1 MSARRKAWLMPK
13 QCWQMPMFDAFS
25 PRIFALPPGADFPAE
40 LVRGLQERLAGKPPK
55 AMAEVQLYVNTA
67 RMRRR
72 IIDLFCTNGA
82 GFLPSIRLIT
92 EIGAKTLLAGL
103 PAPTP
108 PLRRKLELAQL
119 ISALIDTDSSFAPR
133 ASIYDLTDSLA
144 ALMDEMQG
152 EGVSPDDI
160 SGLDVTQHSEHWK
173 RTQSFLAIV
182 TSYLGDSSAKDGE
195 ARQRAVIKHLTDR
208 WEALP
213 PQGPVIVAGST
224 GSRGTTALFMQAV
237 AGLPQGALVLPGYDF
252 AMPEKI
258 WGALDTDSIAEDHPQ
273 YRFHALLS
281 ALEVSHSSV
290 ELWRAAATAP
300 CPARNA
306 LVSLAL
312 RPAPI
317 TDQWLTEGV
326 KLTNLAEA
334 TANVALIEAASPR
347 AEALAIALILR
358 KAAEDGRTAALITP
372 DRGLT
377 RQVTAALDRWRILP
391 DDSAGRP
398 LALSAPGRLLRHV
411 AGLFGQRLTAEA
423 LLTLL
428 KHPLTATGADRGMH
442 LKLTRDLELDLRRK
456 GPVFPTGDDLVAWAA
471 TQHEPAANRWAAALA
486 LALRGTESVT
496 TRPLADHIS
505 HHQSLTESLAK
516 GASPTGNGALWA
528 EDAGIKALAV
538 MQDLAAQAA
547 FGADMSP
554 QDYNALFT
562 SLINQGDVR
571 NPAQPHPHI
580 MIWGTLEAR
589 VQGADLVIL
598 GGLNDG
604 TWPKLPDPDPW
615 LNRDMR
621 QKAGLLLP
629 DRQIGLSA
637 HDFQQAIAAPEV
649 VLTRAHRNADA
660 ETVASRWLNRLTN
673 LLDGLPDQGGKATL
687 AEMRAK
693 GAAWLAQAQALED
706 PVVEIPPAHRPSPRP
721 PVDHRPKQLYVTAIA
736 RLIRD
741 PYAIYAREILR
752 LFPLDPLQQPP
763 DARLR
768 GQILHS
774 VLQEFVLNRPAN
786 EPRLDARARLL
797 QTAATLLAADVPFP
811 AARALWQARLA
822 RAADF
827 FLDFEA
833 AEGGT
838 PLVIEEVGST
848 RVAPLD
854 FTLNA
859 RPDRIDLMPDGR
871 LHIMDYKTGAP
882 PAEKQQ
888 KLFDNQLLLQAA
900 MAQRGGFGATLPQDV
915 ARITYIGL
923 GANPSTV
930 QTEITPE
937 ITGEVWE
944 KLHKLIGDY
953 QSPGQ
958 GYTSRRALFE
968 TNIIGDYDH
977 LARHGEWQQSDW
989 PVGED
994 VG

>member
-1 MSARRKAWLMPK
+1 
-13 QCWQMPMFDAFS
+13 MFDRAG

-40 LVRGLQERLAGKPPK
+40 LVRGLTERLEGKPPQ
-55 AMAEVQLYVNTA
+55 AMAEVQLYVNTS

-72 IIDLFCTNGA
+72 IVELFCAGGA
-82 GFLPSIRLIT
+82 SFLPRIRLIT
-92 EIGAKTLLAGL
+92 ELGAETLLAGL
-103 PAPTP
+103 PALVP
-108 PLRRKLELAQL
+108 PLRRRLGLAQL
-119 ISALIDTDSSFAPR
+119 ITRLIDKDPSFAPR
-133 ASIYDLTDSLA
+133 ASIYDLADSLA

-152 EGVSPDDI
+152 EGVLPHDI
-160 SGLDVTQHSEHWK
+160 AALDVSQHSEHWT
-173 RTQSFLAIV
+173 RTQQFLGIV
-182 TSYLGDSSAKDGE
+182 IDYLGDTPAQDTE
-195 ARQRAVIKHLTDR
+195 ARQRLVVTHLIDR
-208 WEALP
+208 WKTDP
-213 PQGPVIVAGST
+213 PLGPAIVAGST
-224 GSRGTTALFMQAV
+224 GSRGTTALFMQGV
-237 AGLPQGALVLPGYDF
+237 ADLPQGALLLPGYDF
-252 AMPEKI
+252 AMPDDI
-258 WGALDTDSIAEDHPQ
+258 WAALDTDFIAEDHPQ
-273 YRFHALLS
+273 YRFHALLK
-281 ALEVSHSSV
+281 ALDLPHSSV
-290 ELWRAAATAP
+290 RPWRNDAAAP

-317 TDQWLTEGV
+317 TDQWLSEGV

-334 TANVALIEAASPR
+334 TANVTMIEAASPR

-411 AGLFGQRLTAEA
+411 AGLFGQRLTAEV

-428 KHPLTATGADRGMH
+428 KHPLAATGSDRGMH
-442 LKLTRDLELDLRRK
+442 LKLTRDLELSLRRN
-456 GPVFPTGDDLVAWAA
+456 GPVFPTGADLVSWASA
-471 TQHEPAANRWAAALA
+471 QKDPAAPQWAAALA
-486 LALRGTESVT
+486 ATLAAHEAVGIRA
-496 TRPLADHIS
+496 LADHVAD
-505 HHQSLTESLAK
+505 HQTLTEALAR
-516 GASPTGNGALWA
+516 GTASEGTGALWA
-528 EDAGIKALAV
+528 EDAGIKALGV
-538 MQDLAAQAA
+538 MQNLAAEAPYGAA
-547 FGADMSP
+547 MSP
-554 QDYNALFT
+554 QDYTALFT
-562 SLINQGDVR
+562 AVLNQGEVR

-637 HDFQQAIAAPEV
+637 HDFQQAIAAPDV

-673 LLDGLPDQGGKATL
+673 LLDGLPEQGGVAAL

-693 GAAWLAQAQALED
+693 GAAWLARAQALED
-706 PVVEIPPAHRPSPRP
+706 PGDDVTPAPRPSPRP

-752 LFPLDPLQQPP
+752 LYPLNPLQQPP

-768 GQILHS
+768 GQVLHS
-774 VLQEFVLNRPAN
+774 VLQAFVETRPAT
-786 EPRLDARARLL
+786 ESRPEARARLL
-797 QTAATLLAADVPFP
+797 RTAAEVLATDVPFP
-811 AARALWQARLA
+811 AARALWLARLD

-827 FLDFEA
+827 FLEFEI

-854 FTLNA
+854 FTLKA

-871 LHIMDYKTGAP
+871 LHIMDYKTGTP
-882 PAEKQQ
+882 PSEDRQ

-915 ARITYIGL
+915 ARISYIGL

-930 QTEITPE
+930 QTDITPE

-958 GYTSRRALFE
+958 GYTSRRALFD
-968 TNIIGDYDH
+968 TTIIGDYDH

-989 PVGED
+989 PMGED